1 MSEIHLSDLSK
12 IYKEQ
17 IVEKKDDS
25 YLEPDMKKRQTN
37 NEKARKEMAKV
48 KGQKNPHF
56 EEKQKESDIAKSLAD
71 AYRAVHEE
79 GYGAPGHNPGSGEKS
94 VARAKAL
101 MDKKGQKGAPG
112 LDAMMAA
119 NKEHKARRGVKKEE
133 LELDENRRAARA
145 AGGYKD
151 DSKKQNDPSKA
162 GFTGIG
168 NMSIDQIRKMS
179 ARMDKEK
186 TQKEGLDP
194 VGQEDGDIDNDGKK
208 DKTDKYLMNRRKAI
222 GKAIKGKMKKEDF
235 IPEVMTDSEDD
246 KPIKEKKVKNV
257 IKVNPKL
264 GESVEE
270 IGGELIEA
278 VEIVDILEEIT
289 DQELRFVSDRMID
302 EVVEEFFIEA
312 AEQDEDLEVLQ
323 QNLCESIDLS
333 ISLLLEQDAGAEAR
347 KRLGSGPSRASV
359 MDRVKSAVKKGAKVA
374 RKAVVKGSEVAGKAV
389 GHTKNLVKDMGS
401 AAKKGYQSTQS
412 GSSDSSSSSDSGSS
426 SSSSSAPKKPG
437 LLSRIGAK
445 LKRGIGKAAR
455 AVSRGSRNLARK
467 MDEAV
472 YGGTPPE
479 KKDTRMVVTNA
490 DKKANT
496 PAYQK
501 MKAGDKRY
509 KAADH
514 MDEEKKPLPKNK
526 MFRKAGN
533 LGREVVSPSV
543 SDDQRQ
549 KAYDRSKKIVKTLN
563 KANEEVEVDEA
574 MSSYDK
580 NRKRAAQR
588 AADRNAARAAGKT
601 GVVPGVGY
609 VTARKEKETY
619 TDEKGT
625 VRHKSGAR
633 NEEVEAEGYEPM
645 TPERKLR
652 VDRAKRGAY
661 DKDQRAQYQG
671 DKKEADKQFKRRM
684 AMDSRTKMKED
695 AAMSP
700 QEIQLQKK
708 KAMLDRMIA
717 QKRQQGLNKVKKSEA
732 PAKAMGEETED
743 SLRDRRMERGGV
755 DGNVDYRRPAK
766 NVAMGGGKKK
776 PYDGMSALEKVKAS
790 IRAKHGQ
797 GAIMDTKKK

>member
-426 SSSSSAPKKPG
+426 SAPKKPG

-684 AMDSRTKMKED
+684 AMDSRTKMKEE
-695 AAMSP
+695 ASMSP

-708 KAMLDRMIA
+708 KAMIDRMIA
-717 QKRQQGLNKVKKSEA
+717 QKRQQGLTKTKATEA

-766 NVAMGGGKKK
+766 ECCYGWWKEET
-776 PYDGMSALEKVKAS
+776 L
-790 IRAKHGQ
+790 
-797 GAIMDTKKK
+797 